1 MELKK
6 NTKITILLLPAILLI
21 SFLFV
26 GGLVFGVL
34 QSLEVNPFSGSLKT
48 LTVNSYITIFSTK
61 TFRISFIMT
70 LLIALTATFLSM
82 VFAIITALMLRKT
95 FIGKKLVAFTYQIPI
110 PMPHIVVAVGMIMLI
125 SQSGLV
131 SRIFHQ
137 LGITAGPAD
146 FPILVKDNLGVGII
160 LVYLWKQIPY
170 IGVIV
175 LAILQSIA
183 TDYEEVAHSL
193 GASKWQSFRHVLL
206 PLIIPGIT
214 PASIVCFS
222 FAFGAYEVPF
232 LMGKTRPTMLSVY
245 SFQLYESL
253 DLTGRP
259 QAMAVSVFVALFV
272 MVLVIIYQ
280 KIVMKLSG
288 RS

>member
-1 MELKK
+1 MNLKT
-6 NTKITILLLPAILLI
+6 NTKIALLLLPAVAVIL
-21 SFLFV
+21 FLFV
-26 GGLVFGVL
+26 GGLIFGIL
-34 QSLEVNPFSGSLKT
+34 QSLEVNPFTGSFRDIKID
-48 LTVNSYITIFSTK
+48 SYKTIFATA
-61 TFRISFIMT
+61 TFRTSFIMT
-70 LLIALTATFLSM
+70 FFIALTATFLSM

-95 FIGKKLVAFTYQIPI
+95 FVGKKLVAFTYQIPI
-110 PMPHIVVAVGMIMLI
+110 PMPHIVVAVGVMMLL
-125 SQSGLV
+125 SQSGLF
-131 SRIFHQ
+131 SRIFYH
-137 LGITAGPAD
+137 LGVTSVPSD
-146 FPILVKDNLGVGII
+146 FPVLVKDDLGIGII

-175 LAILQSIA
+175 LAILQSVA

-245 SFQLYESL
+245 SYQLYESL
-253 DLTGRP
+253 DLVGRP

-272 MVLVIIYQ
+272 MLLVVAYQ
-280 KIVMKLSG
+280 KIIMKASG